1 MATTAKPATRKK
13 PEYPKPPLTSGGK
26 QRPHLR
32 NDAPRALQAL
42 AATQVT
48 PTHRGP
54 AMRGAF
60 VRGWCDG
67 VRGLKADRNPYRRAG
82 SGFHNAMASI
92 YAEGWVA
99 GKRIARVDSE
109 PGEMTQAAYDRAV
122 EVRNRV
128 GAIGRGELVN
138 PKAAAKGQRR
148 VRL

>member
-1 MATTAKPATRKK
+1 MATNAARKQR
-13 PEYPKPPLTSGGK
+13 EYPKPPLTSGGK
-26 QRPHLR
+26 QRAHLR
-32 NDAPRALQAL
+32 SDAPRALQAL
-42 AATQVT
+42 AATQV
-48 PTHRGP
+48 PSSMRGP

-60 VRGWCDG
+60 MRGWCDG
-67 VRGLKADRNPYRRAG
+67 VRGLKATRNPYRRAG
-82 SGFHNAMASI
+82 SGFHHGMAAL

-128 GAIGRGELVN
+128 RSIERGELLS
-138 PKAAAKGQRR
+138 PAAAAKGQRR